1 MDKIKIYLAVLKKHH
16 FWVLLGLVAIV
27 SLVTWSMGTR
37 QVQAKFEENQRRIKG
52 VYTTL
57 LGFQQG
63 KVPNDKYIKALETE
77 EQKIKRQVVKATD
90 VAFKSQQKV
99 LPWPD
104 AVKAIESLHPTDEIS
119 PMLRDNYQNLV
130 ARPDLERIFEK
141 IRLRKEKPGA
151 NPMGGA
157 GRDVK
162 EFTGIV
168 DWKFED
174 RDRLMKRYTM
184 NSRPSTIQ
192 VRVVQED
199 FWAFESLVDIVLT
212 LNHDATDNGNAV
224 IKRIEMLDLAQ
235 WATRHAQEAPGAE
248 LQGVELEKR
257 DPSGFGASMG
267 GAEKALVPLPDK
279 ASQSGEKTQQDPDLI
294 LLDGRYLDADN
305 KPVGAEAALGY
316 FRREGGGAGPT
327 PGTPPF
333 AEFKQMAVLVKILM
347 DQRKLPEL
355 MAACANSPL
364 PIEVRQVLMTF
375 TDTDNKQVQDP
386 GAKGD
391 RNPFDAEIEIRG
403 IVYIYNEPDEKR
415 LGTGSAPN
423 PAKRSFGVPVPSTGD
438 AAPMPMPVQEF

>member
-1 MDKIKIYLAVLKKHH
+1 MDKIKVYFAAIMKHH
-16 FWVLLGLVAIV
+16 FWVLLGLLVIV

-37 QVQAKFEENQRRIKG
+37 AVQARFEENQRRIKG

-57 LGFQQG
+57 LGFQHG
-63 KVPNDKYIKALETE
+63 KVPNDKYINALKTE

-99 LPWPD
+99 LPWPE

-141 IRLRKEKPGA
+141 IHLRKEKVNP
-151 NPMGGA
+151 NPMGG

-184 NSRPSTIQ
+184 NSRPSTIH

-212 LNHDATDNGNAV
+212 LNRDATDNGNAV
-224 IKRIEMLDLAQ
+224 IKRIDMLDLAQ

-257 DPSGFGASMG
+257 DPSGFGAPMS
-267 GAEKALVPLPDK
+267 GAEKALVPLPDR
-279 ASQSGEKTQQDPDLI
+279 ASVAGDKTNQDPDLV

-316 FRREGGGAGPT
+316 FRREGGGAGPA

-375 TDTDNKQVQDP
+375 TDSDGKQQLQEP
-386 GAKGD
+386 GVKSD

-415 LGTGSAPN
+415 LGTGSAAN
-423 PAKRSFGVPVPSTGD
+423 PAKRSFGVPVPGGSEGP
-438 AAPMPMPVQEF
+438 AMPMPVQEF